1 MSKKAIHNPACTHT
15 HARTHASRHASMHI
29 HTCTHTCTHSHAHSH
44 ARMHASTHTN
54 THFAEQS
61 SFSGCLIT
69 EQCNTRICQCPVA
82 PSAIC
87 VFRIVVIF
95 IKTFYWLLCIALSYY
110 LVALLSSGTTI
121 SCGDYYLI

>member
-1 MSKKAIHNPACTHT
+1 MQTHMQAGMQACTYTHAHT
-15 HARTHASRHASMHI
+15 HAHTHMH
-29 HTCTHTCTHSHAHSH
+29 TH
-44 ARMHASTHTN
+44 MHACMLAHTQTHISLN
-54 THFAEQS
+54 KAR
-61 SFSGCLIT
+61 CLIT